1 MLMNHALFKNG
12 KSWFALRGLAGR
24 HFRMSGRSLLIRRC
38 GHTLRPGNPS
48 PSIRSPLLSL
58 RSMLVGLRS
67 FSDES
72 GTNSIGND
80 PPESAVGEVA
90 RMSGGGPK
98 LSPAR
103 RPQAHAMPPS
113 SASVNQADAS
123 QGNSRRSHRPTY
135 LDLFAE
141 MPNILSSPSG
151 AVHYVRLADN
161 PVRVLS
167 SVHEDY
173 GFDPKLVNEWLSLSR
188 GALQYCNRRLGTTN
202 RMRRPPLVT
211 SRTALKE
218 GATAIVNPLA
228 VLGYTG
234 AYGDIMLK
242 RIALGLA
249 AELEADF
256 VELSRED
263 FIKICM
269 LCREESAS
277 FAQREMARLLLT
289 QEQDLC
295 GATSTGAT
303 NGDASLG
310 EFLRKR
316 VQGRKQQQQVV
327 SGNNL
332 FDFVHRHRNQ
342 EDSMV
347 MEYIEYCLRTM
358 ERASA
363 RRVIYLRAEPH
374 SRGGKDMFRFN
385 ILNFLATR
393 TVAPNNG
400 GTFVILSEGCE
411 IDGDVEGTCDVYN
424 VEPPTLPAANGD
436 LLHPYWPAARSFRMF
451 HAREHEFGHFYNSR
465 KIEGPPSLRRLEEED
480 EEDKDEEEDYYDE
493 SKWTLIS
500 AANEESLREHF
511 DRRGDLPTI
520 LTSNNYVMSKNYR
533 APHLLITP
541 PDRHGP
547 GAVREAAD
555 LHKARIEADRR
566 VSLFITNYNSLRMY
580 LQAMVPS
587 DSIYGHLLAH
597 LPPGMRVSPVGPL
610 EGQLADLMLLLPQLQ
625 DRFISR
631 AEQVAI
637 CLALPSHRQAILED
651 ASRGLTAALD
661 QFLANRAMQA
671 QAIRDSDRR
680 AHQSNLLQQMAAAR
694 GLSSPG
700 RLSGASSASS
710 SSPASFMAAAAA
722 AFPHLQHLR
731 LEGLSKH
738 ERRLLPCIV
747 TPAQVTTRFEDIG
760 SLEGPKRLLHELIS
774 LRLEQPQFFLRG
786 ILRETVSGILLFGPP
801 GTGKTMLAKAVAA
814 QSGANFLAVSSASI
828 MDLYVGEGEKNVR
841 ALFSLARRLSPC
853 VIFIDEVDAI
863 LDSRQGHLNRVSRT
877 EVINEFMSEWDG
889 LLSSHNNEGV
899 TIMAATNRPF
909 ALDDAVLR
917 RLPRRILIDLPDEQA
932 RRGILQLLLK
942 DDLLAP
948 DVSLPTIAHRSPYY
962 SGSDLKNLA
971 MAAAMRAL
979 RRQRQGEKEDH
990 QQKEAP
996 SADQRQAVEISMADF
1011 EGALVDVPA
1020 SISDQMPLLK
1030 ELYQWDRQFGEGNG
1044 AAANR
1049 RRAGDSL
1056 GFSL

>member
-1 MLMNHALFKNG
+1 
-12 KSWFALRGLAGR
+12 
-24 HFRMSGRSLLIRRC
+24 
-38 GHTLRPGNPS
+38 
-48 PSIRSPLLSL
+48 
-58 RSMLVGLRS
+58 MLVGLRS
-67 FSDES
+67 FSDEN
-72 GTNSIGND
+72 GTNSFGND
-80 PPESAVGEVA
+80 PSENTVGDA
-90 RMSGGGPK
+90 SRMSSGGPK

-103 RPQAHAMPPS
+103 RSQASGVSPS
-113 SASVNQADAS
+113 SASAGQSDAD
-123 QGNSRRSHRPTY
+123 QGSNRRSHRPTY

-141 MPNILSSPSG
+141 MPNILNSLSG
-151 AVHYVRLADN
+151 TVHYVRLADN
-161 PVRVLS
+161 PVRALAAVQ
-167 SVHEDY
+167 EEY
-173 GFDPKLVNEWLSLSR
+173 GFDPKLMTEWLALSR
-188 GALQYCNRRLGTTN
+188 GTLQYCNRRLGTTN
-202 RMRRPPLVT
+202 RARRPPLVT
-211 SRTALKE
+211 SRTALRE

-234 AYGDIMLK
+234 AYGETMLK
-242 RIALGLA
+242 RIALGLS

-263 FIKICM
+263 FVKICM
-269 LCREESAS
+269 FCREESAS

-295 GATSTGAT
+295 GTPLSDG
-303 NGDASLG
+303 NHNDNSLG

-316 VQGRKQQQQVV
+316 VQGRRQQQQQVV
-327 SGNNL
+327 NANNP
-332 FDFVHRHRNQ
+332 FDFVHRHRSQ

-347 MEYIEYCLRTM
+347 MEYIEHCLRTM
-358 ERASA
+358 EGASD

-374 SRGGKDMFRFN
+374 SREGKDMFRFN

-400 GTFVILSEGCE
+400 GTFVLLSEGCE

-424 VEPPTLPAANGD
+424 LEPPPLPTTNND
-436 LLHPYWPAARSFRMF
+436 LLHPYWVAARSFRMF
-451 HAREHEFGHFYNSR
+451 HAREHEFGHFYRSQ
-465 KIEGPPSLRRLEEED
+465 KIGGPPSLHRVGEEEEEED
-480 EEDKDEEEDYYDE
+480 GKDEQEDYYDE

-500 AANEESLREHF
+500 AANEEGLREHF
-511 DRRGDLPTI
+511 DRRGDLPAI

-541 PDRHGP
+541 PGRHGP
-547 GAVREAAD
+547 GAVRETAD
-555 LHKARIEADRR
+555 LHKKRIEADRR
-566 VSLFITNYNSLRMY
+566 VAFFVTNYNTLRTY
-580 LQAMVPS
+580 LQAMVSS
-587 DSIYGHLLAH
+587 DPIYGHLLAH
-597 LPPGMRVSPVGPL
+597 LPAGMRISPMGPL
-610 EGQLADLMLLLPQLQ
+610 EGQLAELMLLLPRLQ
-625 DRFISR
+625 DRLISR

-637 CLALPSHRQAILED
+637 CLTLPSYRQAILED
-651 ASRGLTAALD
+651 AGRSLAAAFD
-661 QFLANRAMQA
+661 QFLANRAIQA
-671 QAIRDSDRR
+671 QAIRDSDNRV
-680 AHQSNLLQQMAAAR
+680 HQASLQQMAPTR
-694 GLSSPG
+694 GLPSPG
-700 RLSGASSASS
+700 RLAGGSSSSAS
-710 SSPASFMAAAAA
+710 FMAAAA

-731 LEGLSKH
+731 LEGLGKH

-774 LRLEQPQFFLRG
+774 LRLERPQFFLRG

-814 QSGANFLAVSSASI
+814 QSGANFLSVSSASI

-841 ALFSLARRLSPC
+841 ALFSLARRLAPC

-932 RRGILQLLLK
+932 RQVILQLLLK

-948 DVSLPTIAHRSPYY
+948 DVGLPEIARRSSYY

-979 RRQRQGEKEDH
+979 RRQRQGEKEEEQ
-990 QQKEAP
+990 QQKEKVTP
-996 SADQRQAVEISMADF
+996 SSSAGQNPVVEICMADL
-1011 EGALVDVPA
+1011 EGALADVPA

-1030 ELYQWDRQFGEGNG
+1030 ELHQWDRQFGEGNG

-1049 RRAGDSL
+1049 RTRDTL